1 MKQDEVVVF
10 AMYDDPVEANIVKGV
25 LESNG
30 VVAGVMG
37 DAFANSVM
45 KGFSQGSMRV
55 VVFRKDLERAREIMD
70 SASIETPETPETL
83 ETED

>member
-1 MKQDEVVVF
+1 MVKEDEVVVF

-37 DAFANSVM
+37 DAFANTVM
-45 KGFSQGSMRV
+45 KGFSQGTMRV
-55 VVFRKDLERAREIMD
+55 VVFRKDLERAHEIMD
-70 SASIETPETPETL
+70 SASVDDQEIQNCQ
-83 ETED
+83 D

>member
-1 MKQDEVVVF
+1 MEKEEDVVVF

-37 DAFANSVM
+37 DSFANTMM
-45 KGFSQGSMRV
+45 KGFSQGSIRV
-55 VVFRKDLERAREIMD
+55 VVFRKDLEKACQIMD
-70 SASIETPETPETL
+70 SKA
-83 ETED
+83 EDTDAQQQD

>member
-1 MKQDEVVVF
+1 MGKDDEVVVF

-37 DAFANSVM
+37 DAFANTMM
-45 KGFSQGSMRV
+45 KGFTQGTMRV

-70 SASIETPETPETL
+70 STSIAESEL
-83 ETED
+83 DNCED

>member
-1 MKQDEVVVF
+1 MEKEEDVVVF

-37 DAFANSVM
+37 DSFANTMM
-45 KGFSQGSMRV
+45 KGFSQGSIRV
-55 VVFRKDLERAREIMD
+55 VVFRKDLEKAWQIMD
-70 SASIETPETPETL
+70 SKA
-83 ETED
+83 EDADVQLQD

>member
-1 MKQDEVVVF
+1 MVKEDEVVVF

-37 DAFANSVM
+37 DAFANTVM
-45 KGFSQGSMRV
+45 KGFSQGTMRV
-55 VVFRKDLERAREIMD
+55 VVFRKDLERAHEIMD
-70 SASIETPETPETL
+70 SASVDDQEIQNSQ
-83 ETED
+83 D

>member
-1 MKQDEVVVF
+1 MVKEDEVVVF

-37 DAFANSVM
+37 DAFANTVM
-45 KGFSQGSMRV
+45 KGFSQGTMRV
-55 VVFRKDLERAREIMD
+55 VVFRKDLERAHEIMD
-70 SASIETPETPETL
+70 SKSVDDQEIQNCQ
-83 ETED
+83 D

>member
-1 MKQDEVVVF
+1 MEKEEDVVVF

-37 DAFANSVM
+37 DSFANTMM
-45 KGFSQGSMRV
+45 KGFSQGSIRV
-55 VVFRKDLERAREIMD
+55 VVFRKDLEKAWQIMD
-70 SASIETPETPETL
+70 SKA
-83 ETED
+83 EDADLQQQD

>member
-1 MKQDEVVVF
+1 MVKEDEVVVF

-37 DAFANSVM
+37 DAFSNTVM
-45 KGFSQGSMRV
+45 KGFSQGTMRV
-55 VVFRKDLERAREIMD
+55 VVFRKDLERAHEIMD
-70 SASIETPETPETL
+70 STSVDDQEIQNCQ
-83 ETED
+83 D

>member
-1 MKQDEVVVF
+1 MVKEDEVVVF

-37 DAFANSVM
+37 DAFANTVM
-45 KGFSQGSMRV
+45 KGFSQGTMRV
-55 VVFRKDLERAREIMD
+55 VVFRKDLKRAHEIMD
-70 SASIETPETPETL
+70 SASVDDQEIQNSQ
-83 ETED
+83 D

>member
-1 MKQDEVVVF
+1 MVKEDDVVVF

-37 DAFANSVM
+37 DAFANTVM
-45 KGFSQGSMRV
+45 KGFSQGTMRV
-55 VVFRKDLERAREIMD
+55 VVFRKDLERAHEIMD
-70 SASIETPETPETL
+70 SASVDDQEIQNSQ
-83 ETED
+83 D